1 MAHPQDLRTESS
13 NTVDITV
20 TANKRTESCDGSGET
35 KRATDRQTDTI
46 CTIAQESNT
55 ETRIRAAA
63 EITVLRHGRGGD

>member
-35 KRATDRQTDTI
+35 KRATDRQTDRHHLHH
-46 CTIAQESNT
+46 CARKQHRNT
-55 ETRIRAAA
+55 Y
-63 EITVLRHGRGGD
+63 